1 MWRRL
6 GLPVVVGLAVTAGL
20 AAADSG
26 SRPAPV
32 AQSSARAAVH
42 LPKVSHCIRRNV
54 RLTVLPPAGTSF
66 TSLSVRVADDE
77 IMQLSG
83 LSGPGSV
90 KVTLPSGRSR
100 VAASGTTSDG
110 RFVRSSRV
118 YHRCV
123 PHPKPPNPAP
133 TSAPTAAPTPVVV
146 GGGDDGP

>member
-1 MWRRL
+1 MLLFIAGTGMLCAFAWGVLSLRGSWVSLAGARRHRACRLEYRWTWAPFPDSVGSGMWRRL

-66 TSLSVRVADDE
+66 TSLSVRVGDDE

-83 LSGPGSV
+83 LSA
-90 KVTLPSGRSR
+90 RAR
-100 VAASGTTSDG
+100 
-110 RFVRSSRV
+110 
-118 YHRCV
+118 
-123 PHPKPPNPAP
+123 
-133 TSAPTAAPTPVVV
+133 
-146 GGGDDGP
+146 

>member
-26 SRPAPV
+26 SGPAP
-32 AQSSARAAVH
+32 AAHASARAAVH
-42 LPKVSHCIRRNV
+42 LPDVSHCIRRNV
-54 RLTVLPPAGTSF
+54 RVTVAPATGATF

-77 IMQLSG
+77 VLQLSG
-83 LSGPGSV
+83 LAGPGSV

-100 VAASGTTSDG
+100 VAVSGTTSDG
-110 RFVRSSRV
+110 RFVRTSRR
-118 YHRCV
+118 YKRCV
-123 PHPKPPNPAP
+123 PRPVATPEPASPAP
-133 TSAPTAAPTPVVV
+133 TSTPVVV